1 MCSVRRVFFSSIQ
14 QTGNCIYGEISSL
27 FIVRLGKCK
36 CWKNLSWGTVLMICF
51 LRFHKAEIPAYQ
63 LKGISFLKPFQNNSL
78 YQRIVITPDILN
90 DNFRLSLLG
99 NFRENLPKNAFRTV
113 CNLIGATYDGL
124 IFPGIVTLQ
133 NTMPPFLD
141 FFSPGIFQNPI

>member
-1 MCSVRRVFFSSIQ
+1 MEKSLLYSSS
-14 QTGNCIYGEISSL
+14 GWE
-27 FIVRLGKCK
+27 KCK

-51 LRFHKAEIPAYQ
+51 LRFHKAEILAYQ

>member
-1 MCSVRRVFFSSIQ
+1 MFRSTGIFSSIQ

-27 FIVRLGKCK
+27 FIVRLGKMQMLEKFKLGHCIDDM
-36 CWKNLSWGTVLMICF
+36 L
-51 LRFHKAEIPAYQ
+51 LRFHKAEIPADH